1 MTRKELANK
10 VFEHLR
16 KSLIVNDLVIWKA
29 IAETDDQSL
38 LKEYEHI
45 EYKESKSIVARLNKE
60 CINDDT

>member
-10 VFEHLR
+10 VFDYLR
-16 KSLIVNDLVIWKA
+16 KTLIVNDIVIWKA

-45 EYKESKSIVARLNKE
+45 EYKQNQSISARLKKE
-60 CINDDT
+60 YNQ